1 MRQFI
6 VAAAIALS
14 LIAIWA
20 VILPLTAQPAPAQS
34 NVTTSA
40 MSRALFLCRGANGL
54 DRACVAMLAKA
65 LVLDTK
71 DTRTTQVNDRFCR
84 VNSKCWSAWSATTRP
99 RDDPPAH

>member
-6 VAAAIALS
+6 VAAAIAFG

-34 NVTTSA
+34 NVTAAA

-65 LVLDTK
+65 LVLDAK
-71 DTRTTQVNDRFCR
+71 DAKTTTQVSDRFCR
-84 VNSKCWSAWSATTRP
+84 RG
-99 RDDPPAH
+99 PADAGQPGAS